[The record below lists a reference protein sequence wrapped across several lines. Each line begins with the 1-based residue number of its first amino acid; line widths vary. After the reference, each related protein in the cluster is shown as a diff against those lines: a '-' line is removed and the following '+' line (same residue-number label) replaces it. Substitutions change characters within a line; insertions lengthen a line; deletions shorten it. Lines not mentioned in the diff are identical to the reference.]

1 MTERQKKLAWAAVV
15 VAAATGISRIVGVAR
30 EILTANAFG
39 VSVQLNTFASVAVI
53 PNLIRQLV
61 ADAAVSAAFVPVF
74 TSLFA
79 KGERERAYR
88 LASSLLSFMI
98 VVVGTAT
105 LRAHAGR
112 APASSGSSIPQF
124 ADQAYVNHLAVQML
138 RILLPTVLLF
148 SISGVVIGVLYSYE
162 RFTMPAVVSI
172 VWNLVIIAFIVFF
185 SGHGS
190 LGIYALVW
198 GTLLR
203 HRGAAPAAP
212 AVAAPRRSQ
221 VARELRLARPA
232 AAPACW
238 CSWCR

>member
-1 MTERQKKLAWAAVV
+1 M
-15 VAAATGISRIVGVAR
+15 VAAATGISRVVGVAR

-53 PNLIRQLV
+53 PNLIRQLF
-61 ADAAVSAAFVPVF
+61 ADAAMSAAFVPVF
-74 TSLFA
+74 TGLFS
-79 KGERERAYR
+79 KGERERAYQ

-98 VVVGTAT
+98 VVVGAVT

-112 APASSGSSIPQF
+112 AALVKIFFPQF
-124 ADQAYVNHLAVQML
+124 AGQPYISHLAVDML

-148 SISGVVIGVLYSYE
+148 SVSGVVIGVLYSYE

-185 SGHGS
+185 SAPGR

-198 GTLLR
+198 GTFFGTVAQLLLLIR
-203 HRGAAPAAP
+203 RCAASSSSGA
-212 AVAAPRRSQ
+212 
-221 VARELRLARPA
+221 
-232 AAPACW
+232 
-238 CSWCR
+238 